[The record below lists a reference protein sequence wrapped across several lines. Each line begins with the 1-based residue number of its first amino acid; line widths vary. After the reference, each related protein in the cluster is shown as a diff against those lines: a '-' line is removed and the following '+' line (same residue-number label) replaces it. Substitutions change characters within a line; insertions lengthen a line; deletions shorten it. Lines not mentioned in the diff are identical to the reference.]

1 MNGEQPGEKLS
12 DEAMPGEELFGKDA
26 QNLRPRLTT
35 GYPLDTLIQ
44 KLQNLEAQ
52 PHLALSGSRNVTGIS
67 MDSRSV
73 REGDLYVALPGAK
86 THGASF
92 AAAAVAAGAAG
103 ILTDAQGQRIIA
115 EAHLDLADTALII
128 GTDLRRVLGSLA
140 AFIYGSN
147 DYPQL
152 QRFAVTGTNGKTTTT
167 YMLESVF
174 RAALGVKTG
183 LVGTIQIL
191 IDGVSIPSAMTTP
204 ESVHVHALLSLMG
217 QHGVRCAAMEVSS
230 HAIDYRRVDGVR
242 YAMSGF
248 TK

>member
-73 REGDLYVALPGAK
+73 HEGDLYVALPGAK

-92 AAAAVAAGAAG
+92 AAAAVAAGAAVRG
-103 ILTDAQGQRIIA
+103 DRNKR
-115 EAHLDLADTALII
+115 ENHHHL
-128 GTDLRRVLGSLA
+128 
-140 AFIYGSN
+140 
-147 DYPQL
+147 
-152 QRFAVTGTNGKTTTT
+152 
-167 YMLESVF
+167 
-174 RAALGVKTG
+174 
-183 LVGTIQIL
+183 
-191 IDGVSIPSAMTTP
+191 
-204 ESVHVHALLSLMG
+204 
-217 QHGVRCAAMEVSS
+217 
-230 HAIDYRRVDGVR
+230 
-242 YAMSGF
+242 YA
-248 TK
+248 

>member
-73 REGDLYVALPGAK
+73 HEGDLYVALPGAK

-147 DYPQL
+147 DYPP
-152 QRFAVTGTNGKTTTT
+152 RICACARPAVSHGPAWG
-167 YMLESVF
+167 
-174 RAALGVKTG
+174 ALRSHG
-183 LVGTIQIL
+183 
-191 IDGVSIPSAMTTP
+191 
-204 ESVHVHALLSLMG
+204 SLFPR
-217 QHGVRCAAMEVSS
+217 H
-230 HAIDYRRVDGVR
+230 
-242 YAMSGF
+242 
-248 TK
+248 